1 MTRALAF
8 SALGI
13 VLLSAGCAMDML
25 HGTGEP
31 EQRVLEVAPFT
42 GIEVDGALDVVVT
55 HGAQQRVVVEA
66 QRELLELVRTD
77 VRKGVWHLSTTR
89 SYSTDKPFIVRIE
102 VPRLDHVTLDG
113 SGDVMADSVFGAGRT
128 TIALMGSG
136 NVLARS
142 LHEERL
148 TVTLGGSGNITLT
161 GTADRMDGTIEGSG
175 NIHALDLAAAHAEVV
190 VQGSGDLELTAIEE
204 LDATVGGSGNVR
216 YRGQP
221 KLISRV
227 QGSGTVAP
235 AP

>member
-1 MTRALAF
+1 
-8 SALGI
+8 
-13 VLLSAGCAMDML
+13 MDMV

-31 EQRVLEVAPFT
+31 EQRVLDVGPFT
-42 GIEVDGALDVVVT
+42 GLEVDGALDVVIT

-66 QRELLELVRTD
+66 QRELLDLVTTE
-77 VRKGVWHLSTTR
+77 VRKGVWNLSTR
-89 SYSTDKPFIVRIE
+89 QAYATDKPFTVRIE
-102 VPRLDHVTLDG
+102 MPRLDHLTLDG

-128 TIALMGSG
+128 SIALRGSG
-136 NVLARS
+136 DVVARALS
-142 LHEERL
+142 EERL
-148 TVTLGGSGNITLT
+148 TVTLGGSGDITLT
-161 GTADRMDGTIEGSG
+161 GTADRMDGTIDGSG
-175 NIHALDLAAAHAEVV
+175 TIHALDLAAAHAEVV

-221 KLISRV
+221 KLTSRV